1 MPYEVHNF
9 EIDVIQR
16 SSQIPVL
23 VDFWAEWCA
32 PCRML
37 SPVLERLAAQNIG
50 KWALAKVD
58 TGEHPEVSARY
69 GIQSIP
75 NVKLFFSG
83 SVVGEFVGALPE
95 HMVVQWL
102 KKNLPSRNQSKIE
115 EASVLIAEG
124 RIAEA
129 QPLLES
135 ILSEEPDN
143 QQTKILLA
151 KTYIFENPA
160 RAEQLAEQ
168 VDDPQ
173 YSEMSEA
180 AKTLTRLIMLE
191 SDPEQLPESTTK
203 QQYLAAIADLRE
215 QEFERALK
223 KFIDLIRSDRYYDDD
238 GSRKACIAIFK
249 FLGEEYPLT
258 QKYRRDFSSALYV

>member
-1 MPYEVHNF
+1 MAYDVQDF
-9 EIDVIQR
+9 EREVIQH
-16 SSQIPVL
+16 SYEIPVL

-50 KWALAKVD
+50 RWALAKVD
-58 TGEHPEVSARY
+58 TEEHPEVSAGY

-75 NVKLFFSG
+75 NVKLFFG
-83 SVVGEFVGALPE
+83 GNVIGEFVGALPE

-102 KKNLPSRNQSKIE
+102 KTNLPSRNQSKIE

-135 ILSEEPDN
+135 ILAEEPDN
-143 QQTKILLA
+143 HQTKILLA
-151 KTYIFENPA
+151 KTYLFENPA

-173 YSEMSEA
+173 YSAMSEA
-180 AKTLTRLIMLE
+180 VKTLARLITLE
-191 SDPEQLPESTTK
+191 SEPEQLPDSPTK
-203 QQYLAAIADLRE
+203 EQYLAAIAELR
-215 QEFERALK
+215 QQNFERALE
-223 KFIDLIRSDRYYDDD
+223 KFIDVIQNDRYYDDD
-238 GSRKACIAIFK
+238 GSRKACIAIFRI
-249 FLGEEYPLT
+249 LGEEDPTT
-258 QKYRRDFSSALYV
+258 QRYRREFSSALYV